1 MNDFEIISEIGQGA
15 YSAVYKVKRKIDN
28 QIYALK
34 KVYFKILKEKDK
46 FNALNEI
53 RILANINNKYII
65 KYKEAF
71 IDEKEETLNL
81 VMEYADDG
89 DLSQK
94 IQENKKN
101 SIYFSEN
108 EIWKTLIQII
118 KALKILHSLNI
129 LHRDVKSSNIFLFKN
144 GDVKLGDMNISKITK
159 GGMGYTPSYAS
170 PNMEKFAF

>member
-1 MNDFEIISEIGQGA
+1 MDDFEIISEIGQGA
-15 YSAVYKVKRKIDN
+15 YSTVYKVKRKIDN

-34 KVYFKILKEKDK
+34 KVNFKTLKEKDK

-53 RILANINNKYII
+53 RILASINNKHII

-71 IDEKEETLNL
+71 IDEKEETLIL

-89 DLSQK
+89 DLSKK

-101 SIYFSEN
+101 SLNFSEN

-118 KALKILHSLNI
+118 KTLSTLSFISMKL
-129 LHRDVKSSNIFLFKN
+129 FLFCL
-144 GDVKLGDMNISKITK
+144 V
-159 GGMGYTPSYAS
+159 
-170 PNMEKFAF
+170 

>member
-34 KVYFKILKEKDK
+34 KVNFKTLKEKDK

-53 RILANINNKYII
+53 RILASINNKHII

-89 DLSQK
+89 DLSKK
-94 IQENKKN
+94 IQENKKF
-101 SIYFSEN
+101 Y
-108 EIWKTLIQII
+108 
-118 KALKILHSLNI
+118 ILF
-129 LHRDVKSSNIFLFKN
+129 RK
-144 GDVKLGDMNISKITK
+144 
-159 GGMGYTPSYAS
+159 
-170 PNMEKFAF
+170 